1 MEKYMYMYYVLV
13 QSNITPATSFQLSHW
28 FKPCHV
34 TAQYFTVLQRPY
46 IVCILCC
53 VFQATES
60 HPGSQ
65 RDFAL
70 RRLQLGES
78 LYYKTLEN
86 IVNTEKALR
95 ESSVAVRTHSLFS
108 LIKVYHNKVS
118 FLQKKLIW
126 YKKEMWAEHVRM
138 QISHKY
144 ILTHGI
150 TIIHYLTRQALFN
163 FGIFQVPFANQTW
176 KMELWEGWEKTFF
189 VCI

>member
-1 MEKYMYMYYVLV
+1 MVPVCDHIYNRFRHFWAEIKKLWNY
-13 QSNITPATSFQLSHW
+13 P
-28 FKPCHV
+28 
-34 TAQYFTVLQRPY
+34 LQRPY

-118 FLQKKLIW
+118 FLQNKIDL
-126 YKKEMWAEHVRM
+126 V
-138 QISHKY
+138 
-144 ILTHGI
+144 
-150 TIIHYLTRQALFN
+150 
-163 FGIFQVPFANQTW
+163 
-176 KMELWEGWEKTFF
+176 
-189 VCI
+189 